1 MFKKDYIGCFDQF
14 VCLGVCYI
22 RSILIEKLINLDIQ
36 IQSNNDIQKHF
47 EISHKE
53 FTMIFENNI
62 NIPDY
67 YKKRFGISIPL
78 VGIVDSEHYK
88 KFHMNHISDII
99 AGHPMASNGWMQ
111 EAMNNLKEMNCF

>member
-1 MFKKDYIGCFDQF
+1 
-14 VCLGVCYI
+14 
-22 RSILIEKLINLDIQ
+22 
-36 IQSNNDIQKHF
+36 
-47 EISHKE
+47 
-53 FTMIFENNI
+53 MIFENNI

-99 AGHPMASNGWMQ
+99 VGHPMASNDRMR
-111 EAMNNLKEMNCF
+111 EPMNNLKEMNCFKKN